1 MDVTMI
7 PHEDHKAA
15 ENVLGTSAFIAGSME
30 DDDVFME
37 ETFLSQESEDDL
49 GIKRGQTT
57 RDQPRAG
64 FWIRSLALT
73 IDIILISFMQSLFAW
88 VIKIGI
94 ITGAGIL
101 EMHTETFVG
110 LREFLITTIG
120 ASIFAFYFIFFH
132 GTSGQTPGK
141 KLFHIK
147 VVGTNEKPIDIK
159 KSVKRFLGYIVSALP
174 LYFGF
179 IMVAFNRKKQGLHD
193 IIAHTHVIKTD

>member
-1 MDVTMI
+1 MDVTLI
-7 PHEDHKAA
+7 PNEAHKAA
-15 ENVLGTSAFIAGSME
+15 ENALGTSAFLAGSME

-37 ETFLSQESEDDL
+37 EAFLPKAAEDDL
-49 GIKRGQTT
+49 GIKRVQTT
-57 RDQPRAG
+57 KDQPRAG

-73 IDIILISFMQSLFAW
+73 IDIILISLIQSIFAW
-88 VIKIGI
+88 AIKIGI

-101 EMHTETFVG
+101 EMHTETFVD
-110 LREFLITTIG
+110 LKEFLITITG

-141 KLFHIK
+141 KLLHLK
-147 VVGTNEKPIDIK
+147 VVGTDEKPIDIK